1 MLTTLH
7 KPSSENC
14 RVYYYVAYIH
24 SLVCALGARLDI
36 MFFFWWHSVGYYVLF
51 LVALGCKTR
60 NYTVA
65 LCLYVHIGS
74 ITITSH

>member
-14 RVYYYVAYIH
+14 RVYYVAYIH
-24 SLVCALGARLDI
+24 SLVCGTFVDI

-51 LVALGCKTR
+51 LVALGWILCSFFGGTR
-60 NYTVA
+60 
-65 LCLYVHIGS
+65 L
-74 ITITSH
+74 